1 MIRVSPRA
9 RNLRVAG
16 ALCVVAAAVLVTGC
30 GASGDETTATA
41 TSEAAKVVPQQTTSA
56 SKSASGSPSATAQLT
71 KDQKERKRLIEA
83 TKVTFDKAAKTA
95 VGEVAG
101 SKLAELDLD
110 DGDSAA
116 SASPSGTK
124 SPSGSTRPSGSKSAS
139 PSGAMSSSSMSSGSP
154 STGAVKPEW
163 VAEVV
168 EKDGTAHT
176 VRIDAVSGE
185 VIEAKADTDQ
195 DAAEKK
201 QMAQWI
207 TEATQTPEQAA
218 KVATDKKKGTVTSV
232 NLDDNNGKGVMWA
245 VDVVDADWMKT
256 TFDVDAKTDTI
267 IREKTDNN

>member
-1 MIRVSPRA
+1 M
-9 RNLRVAG
+9 
-16 ALCVVAAAVLVTGC
+16 VAAAVLVTGC

-41 TSEAAKVVPQQTTSA
+41 TSEAAKVVPQQTTTA

-83 TKVTFDKAAKTA
+83 TKVTFDKAATTA

-101 SKLAELDLD
+101 SKLVELDLD
-110 DGDSAA
+110 DGDSDA
-116 SASPSGTK
+116 SASPSG
-124 SPSGSTRPSGSKSAS
+124 SMSAS
-139 PSGAMSSSSMSSGSP
+139 PSGTMSASASASASSSGSASP
-154 STGAVKPEW
+154 SAGAVKPEW

-185 VIEAKADTDQ
+185 VIEATADTDQ
-195 DAAEKK
+195 DAADKK

-232 NLDDNNGKGVMWA
+232 NLDDNNGKGVVWS
-245 VDVVDADWMKT
+245 VDVVDSGWKKT
-256 TFDVDAKTDTI
+256 TFDVDAKNDTI
-267 IREKTDNN
+267 ISEKTDED

>member
-1 MIRVSPRA
+1 M
-9 RNLRVAG
+9 
-16 ALCVVAAAVLVTGC
+16 VAAAVLVTGC

-41 TSEAAKVVPQQTTSA
+41 TSEAAKVVPQQTTTA

-83 TKVTFDKAAKTA
+83 TKVTFDKAATTA

-101 SKLAELDLD
+101 SKLVELDLD
-110 DGDSAA
+110 DRDSDASASPSGGA
-116 SASPSGTK
+116 SASPSGTM
-124 SPSGSTRPSGSKSAS
+124 SASASASGSAS
-139 PSGAMSSSSMSSGSP
+139 PSA
-154 STGAVKPEW
+154 GAVKPEW

-185 VIEAKADTDQ
+185 VIEATADTDQ

-232 NLDDNNGKGVMWA
+232 NLDDNNGKGVVWS
-245 VDVVDADWMKT
+245 VDVVDSGWKKT
-256 TFDVDAKTDTI
+256 TFDVDAKNDTI
-267 IREKTDNN
+267 ISEKTDED